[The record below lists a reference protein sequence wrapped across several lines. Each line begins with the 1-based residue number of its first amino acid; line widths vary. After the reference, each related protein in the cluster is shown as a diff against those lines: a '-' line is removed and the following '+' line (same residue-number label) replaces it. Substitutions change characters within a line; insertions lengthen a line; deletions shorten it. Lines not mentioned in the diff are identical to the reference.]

1 MFTWYLITDHI
12 NLKSMCPWCS
22 CNDQFSSCQVVQCC
36 KCHVITFVFCSIM
49 ICLKCLGSD
58 IIRSFFCFI
67 SRLVKPKM
75 LRKGWILQVLKTLRV
90 LLLFYNLWFF
100 LRKPCTEDG
109 LTIHSSSYLFSCVTT
124 LLWRKLGYKYSSW
137 LWPFLYLGQ

>member
-1 MFTWYLITDHI
+1 MFTWYLIINISIWNWCAHHARAMINFPVVKLFNAVSAISLVLCLVVWHLIIQTHI
-12 NLKSMCPWCS
+12 
-22 CNDQFSSCQVVQCC
+22 
-36 KCHVITFVFCSIM
+36 
-49 ICLKCLGSD
+49 
-58 IIRSFFCFI
+58 FCFV
-67 SRLVKPKM
+67 SRLVKRKM